1 MSGSENSNLGA
12 TRPGSPTALTDEDI
26 TTVRVDRR
34 SFLSRAVA
42 AGSIAAAAAMVA
54 ACASGTDSDGEGDA
68 GEPPADPDQAAD
80 SDQATDSDRQE

>member
-1 MSGSENSNLGA
+1 MSRSENSKLGA

-26 TTVRVDRR
+26 NTVRVDRR

-42 AGSIAAAAAMVA
+42 AGSIAAAAAMAA

-68 GEPPADPDQAAD
+68 GAPPADSDQETEA
-80 SDQATDSDRQE
+80 DQATDSDRQQ